1 MKFFTEEA
9 FRNKLIGLLGVLV
22 LFLSQNYVEEVIG
35 SKNAYKD
42 NLLRTF
48 ELCVREMETLDV
60 YLTSLKELNS
70 IEEIKPVYIEDS
82 FMSLLEYNRSIL
94 ISMTGSIKSDYFY
107 DAVFEYEKVNKNLDL
122 IRADKKVS
130 DSELA
135 YINDLYNFNKESLLT
150 VMDDQDKQQL
160 YEAMGLKD
168 ARYTLCPFDR
178 YVMQMSIKNRVLF
191 EDRFRKR
198 SRNAD
203 YPKDEFFSRDHL
215 DFSEIAFAGSN
226 FVGFG
231 DYSIIGK
238 EYNES
243 GFAPYAVAIHIVY
256 FENDNS
262 LRIRHFVSDSNDDIT
277 DVAGKFYEAVSKLYE
292 WYITENQERQLTMG
306 LNTLL
311 EHYKNKTYPGLP
323 TLKKLSVMHHLELV
337 GRYLDGDLK

>member
-1 MKFFTEEA
+1 MYFPY
-9 FRNKLIGLLGVLV
+9 FRGRQYELL
-22 LFLSQNYVEEVIG
+22 
-35 SKNAYKD
+35 A
-42 NLLRTF
+42 
-48 ELCVREMETLDV
+48 
-60 YLTSLKELNS
+60 LKELAS
-70 IEEIKPVYIEDS
+70 QKLISKSVIPVIEPIKQIPALKNALKAFNDAGLPIGIIVNPNVGGLIGKSDEICSVLTTYQSTAFPG
-82 FMSLLEYNRSIL
+82 IL
-94 ISMTGSIKSDYFY
+94 INSD
-107 DAVFEYEKVNKNLDL
+107 AQLALERL
-122 IRADKKVS
+122 
-130 DSELA
+130 SE
-135 YINDLYNFNKESLLT
+135 INFNKESLLT

-262 LRIRHFVSDSNDDIT
+262 LRIRHFV
-277 DVAGKFYEAVSKLYE
+277 AGKFYEAVSKLYE

>member
-1 MKFFTEEA
+1 MADNSRAINRVFT
-9 FRNKLIGLLGVLV
+9 RKVISDLV
-22 LFLSQNYVEEVIG
+22 QDGKSDVFDYVVKRYVEDPSGKTHGQLISEIYTRLNQQQRSV
-35 SKNAYKD
+35 
-42 NLLRTF
+42 
-48 ELCVREMETLDV
+48 
-60 YLTSLKELNS
+60 LTTYQSTAF
-70 IEEIKPVYIEDS
+70 PG
-82 FMSLLEYNRSIL
+82 IL
-94 ISMTGSIKSDYFY
+94 INSD
-107 DAVFEYEKVNKNLDL
+107 AQLALERL
-122 IRADKKVS
+122 
-130 DSELA
+130 SE
-135 YINDLYNFNKESLLT
+135 INFNKESLLT

>member
-1 MKFFTEEA
+1 MYFPY
-9 FRNKLIGLLGVLV
+9 FRGRQYELL
-22 LFLSQNYVEEVIG
+22 
-35 SKNAYKD
+35 A
-42 NLLRTF
+42 
-48 ELCVREMETLDV
+48 
-60 YLTSLKELNS
+60 LKELAS
-70 IEEIKPVYIEDS
+70 QKLISKSVIPVIEPIKQIPALKNALKAFNDAGLPIGIIVNPNVGGLIGKSDEICSVLTTYQSTAFPG
-82 FMSLLEYNRSIL
+82 IL
-94 ISMTGSIKSDYFY
+94 INSD
-107 DAVFEYEKVNKNLDL
+107 AQLALERL
-122 IRADKKVS
+122 
-130 DSELA
+130 SE
-135 YINDLYNFNKESLLT
+135 INFNKESLLT

-215 DFSEIAFAGSN
+215 DFSEI
-226 FVGFG
+226 GFG